1 MLGAFLRLRKAILPL
16 RSPFLSSIR
25 NISHEERLYQTDI
38 YLKRN
43 GRISIDSFHEI
54 SKAPKITPDR
64 ALLLFRCC
72 GMLLPDELPMKRHEM
87 MLNLKSKFKP
97 PFLDISH
104 ANTQLLVQNEN
115 GIPFNPSEALAEIES
130 IGLVPN
136 RVTYQHLIE
145 CYASSGDVESANA
158 ILAHMKEA
166 GMPVN
171 EWIFGSLITAHCLS
185 GNYEGAKSVMEV
197 MKTSGLEVGNEAHT
211 TYIIGV
217 LKNRAKDISGL
228 ELSRLFEDAKLKE
241 ISFCDHDIFQ
251 VLKSASDL
259 NRIDLADEIISYL
272 PRKSGYYQEMRNHI
286 PSLIFNGHLSV
297 ALDLFQDFASNI
309 QKDDTG
315 LSMRVAGEFIP
326 LAMVRSGGKYS
337 AKEIE
342 EAIDGLVTNDVG
354 FIFSDTLVTCIEEG
368 YTSLSKELG
377 NIMQARKL
385 FDRRHFIPY
394 IRRKTR
400 SIVDSG
406 GNLLHDMG
414 DFISKLITNNIFP
427 SMQSYSQDILPPIIS
442 NRTSMDGRTIHA
454 VRDLLTAV
462 KDRCGR
468 IPPYSDLGNAAVQ
481 HHLNLEKE
489 NSFKEAL
496 RMLSNIR
503 TEWVLPISWKMS
515 LARSYLVS
523 NNLDYLTA
531 FFFFCLRE
539 QLKTGELADRNATIW
554 DTIPL
559 IHSFAPRYIQNKDP
573 DLVLKDVLSHL
584 SSAKI
589 LPPKNVAKLWKR
601 TIEDPSVL
609 QLIDDLSEPQQWSK
623 IEDEQMNETIFTKIF
638 HKNVTEPMLL
648 GSESKGKEIHVSLIK
663 SIAEDKFVEGAD
675 MILKVMKPQGFVVA
689 PREVHDLILGL
700 CLDNKSEKALE
711 IFNAAMEQDRAK
723 VFAATAAHLLGH
735 LLTKDEDSVW
745 KNFLHN
751 SVQFD
756 KLISKQ
762 GVRIDE
768 YFSSLTLHLDEE
780 SKKIKL
786 DEVKTILEEKGVVS
800 SKFNFLEEGNERTIY
815 RLHSTIVDLID
826 RNKVDEAYN
835 AFNAGIK
842 EVGVIYAGTCIQMAG
857 ALAKHSDPSNVLK
870 HFLTSLSEDKI
881 HARQPWNAFVVSLL
895 NHIVDHL
902 EDLSK
907 GYTLLEDL
915 YEDGFVPSKIC
926 KAYYNTKVGL
936 LIKENKI
943 EEALALL
950 LEAGEQDVLV
960 KNQDMMKIFAEKEDL
975 ESLQKVLDVSIGI
988 LGEVNAL
995 YSLIRCFLD
1004 LKKFP
1009 QVKKLL
1015 ETPGFRYVSSNVQ
1028 NLVEYLIRSENI
1040 NGLEHFVNSS
1050 RNLFGC
1056 DRDYLFS
1063 KLLSSVSKE
1072 NQGEKASEIWIN
1084 LQEEG
1089 HIPSPALKAYI
1100 ANALRSAGKYVPFS
1114 EASELVSDLEGSSKR
1129 RKIENSPV
1137 YNPILKSLIDSK
1149 DDSKA
1154 SFDLI
1159 FSLEESERNDLLSSK
1174 QGISAFA
1181 YILKNSNSEDLISY
1195 ESLLSD
1201 DLNKLFFIARRKMK
1215 ALIAER
1221 KVDIVDSIRENPD
1234 SIPSVKI
1241 VSEVADADSLRELY
1255 NLKDNFSDT
1264 GKAIVVTSAFIK
1276 GNFSLVKE
1284 FISSSEKND
1293 RSFIH
1298 FKRYIH
1304 GNIDCIPDVEEFLD
1318 SLKKEDLIMDLGGP
1332 IYSYLLEKTHALS
1345 TSRDKISNFILE
1357 LSKNKV
1363 DLRNMST
1370 SALKVCANHC
1380 EDEVMKK
1387 NIIGLLS
1394 ERTKKASLAR

>member
-43 GRISIDSFHEI
+43 GRISIDSFHAI

-217 LKNRAKDISGL
+217 LKNRAKDISGQ

-400 SIVDSG
+400 SI
-406 GNLLHDMG
+406 
-414 DFISKLITNNIFP
+414 
-427 SMQSYSQDILPPIIS
+427 SYSQDILPPIIS

-638 HKNVTEPMLL
+638 LKNVAEPMLL

-675 MILKVMKPQGFVVA
+675 MILKVFLWNRIGPKYLLQ
-689 PREVHDLILGL
+689 
-700 CLDNKSEKALE
+700 
-711 IFNAAMEQDRAK
+711 
-723 VFAATAAHLLGH
+723 TAAHLLGH

-786 DEVKTILEEKGVVS
+786 DEVKTILEEKG
-800 SKFNFLEEGNERTIY
+800 
-815 RLHSTIVDLID
+815 
-826 RNKVDEAYN
+826 VDEAYN

-950 LEAGEQDVLV
+950 LEAGRAGY
-960 KNQDMMKIFAEKEDL
+960 M
-975 ESLQKVLDVSIGI
+975 
-988 LGEVNAL
+988 
-995 YSLIRCFLD
+995 
-1004 LKKFP
+1004 FP
-1009 QVKKLL
+1009 RMFK
-1015 ETPGFRYVSSNVQ
+1015 

-1241 VSEVADADSLRELY
+1241 VSEIPERPLL
-1255 NLKDNFSDT
+1255 L
-1264 GKAIVVTSAFIK
+1264 
-1276 GNFSLVKE
+1276 LQH
-1284 FISSSEKND
+1284 SS
-1293 RSFIH
+1293 R
-1298 FKRYIH
+1298 RYIH

-1332 IYSYLLEKTHALS
+1332 IYK
-1345 TSRDKISNFILE
+1345 